1 MHPKVL
7 QEQQTQVQPNTGQD
21 VKLEIG
27 PYSNG
32 RMALPGKMLLSAG
45 ETRVEAK

>member
-27 PYSNG
+27 PNGNG
-32 RMALPGKMLLSAG
+32 RRAMGGKMLVFAG
-45 ETRVEAK
+45 DGQIETK